1 MTTFFELMLALPLD
15 ELKKRIQSKEKQ
27 IHSIQRD
34 LDFMRRAH
42 EQKVIWRQMTQ
53 EVLQAIADI
62 QKRRTTSNMLA
73 REEKSHASHHN

>member
-1 MTTFFELMLALPLD
+1 MTTSFELMLALPLD

-27 IHSIQRD
+27 IQSIQRD

-42 EQKVIWRQMTQ
+42 EQKVRRQMTQ

-62 QKRRTTSNMLA
+62 QKRRVTSNMLA
-73 REEKSHASHHN
+73 REEKFHDSHHN